1 MQVADITELAS
12 SATLGAGKAQRMS
25 MAEDP
30 ALYLTMIISLYPNV
44 KLAFIRETICNQW
57 DAHIA
62 SGRTDTP
69 IKITIDRDLMLTFR
83 DYGNGIPI
91 EKMDST
97 YNTLGGSTKR
107 ASTAETGGFGL
118 GCKSPIAYAESFKV
132 VTMNNGT
139 KGIYNMVRSS
149 VETDGFP
156 GLVPIMQLP
165 TEESGLEVSIQLR
178 KEDVAEIV
186 GYIRSVV
193 YNGSMKCRFICDAP
207 EEEYDG
213 ILPRL
218 DMSFEPGSY
227 NVDSQSWYQRHM
239 GNHAVYIRYGNV
251 VYPALETPATE
262 RAIGLINNFL
272 SIIGHPRILVQAKP
286 SSLAVAPSRETL
298 SSQQMTEN
306 GITDLVV
313 GLVDKLEADIKA
325 RIPAAI
331 QQIIDGIKN
340 DSPDNFTISK
350 YMDYISDYVSDKMV
364 RGYMNSS
371 LWEKQRNHWM
381 PQFQNMELDRHS
393 DMDVF
398 SNNHKLR
405 AKFRKVLKLCKH
417 SNTGRKLLH
426 NFCYNYGIK
435 PLLKELAKLGHHKS
449 VRILIPTAGGYYTY
463 KESFSRVCFSHGID
477 VFYLMKNKKAFIST
491 RANDVGYS
499 ISHYP
504 PFAKVFSY
512 MGGDPSTA
520 ICIAIKVGTKKGESE
535 AVAEQFIKAGWD
547 TVNLAEKFDWDPVVK
562 SNRRIAEQK
571 RKIKAKQTALTP
583 EQIKKKD
590 SHRPNRLICIRA
602 LKEGKHISSGNVHPH
617 YGERHVDVE
626 KPVYYCMA
634 DHVSNW
640 KKLVSAI
647 TPYDLIPEDIM
658 DVTII
663 CRNKIEVNKAIKL
676 GAVHIDEWTKAKILE
691 VVRTKDFIKYATKER
706 QMIIPSLNIYSSDVK
721 LMRLLGIKVPGYDKL
736 KFNREY
742 EQILSVIDDGYLN
755 PTIRQWLD
763 DCVITEDEKNQLYD
777 MARGVS
783 FVNRKLFRTYFK
795 FTNDGL
801 LGIGYVN
808 TADLVKAIKAHPEL
822 IPAIRTI
829 VKLTIKQRLNS

>member
-83 DYGNGIPI
+83 DFGYGIPI

-107 ASTAETGGFGL
+107 HSTAETGGFGL

-132 VTMNNGT
+132 VTMHNGT

-178 KEDVAEIV
+178 KEDVAEII

-193 YNGSMKCRFICDAP
+193 HNGSMLCRFICDAP
-207 EEEYDG
+207 EQEYDG

-340 DSPDNFTISK
+340 DSTDNFTISQ
-350 YMDYISDYVSDKMV
+350 YMDYIYNYVSDKMV

-371 LWEKQRNHWM
+371 LWEKQRNHWL
-381 PQFQNMELDRHS
+381 PQFHNMELDRHS

-398 SNNHKLR
+398 SGNPKLR
-405 AKFRKVLKLCKH
+405 AKFRKVLKLCKYN
-417 SNTGRKLLH
+417 NTGRKLFH
-426 NFCYNYGIK
+426 KFCYDHGIK
-435 PLLKELAKLGHHKS
+435 PLLKELARLGHHKN
-449 VRILIPTAGGYYTY
+449 VRILMPTGGGYYTY
-463 KESFSRVCFSHGID
+463 KDSFNRVCFPYGID
-477 VFYLMKNKKAFIST
+477 VMYLMKNKKAFIST

-512 MGGDPSTA
+512 TGDDPSTA
-520 ICIAIKVGTKKGESE
+520 ICIAVKVGTKKGEAES
-535 AVAEQFIKAGWD
+535 VADKFTKAGWD

-562 SNRRIAEQK
+562 SNRMLAEQK
-571 RKIKAKQTALTP
+571 RRIKAKQDALTP
-583 EQIKKKD
+583 EQVKKKD

-602 LKEGKHISSGNVHPH
+602 VKNGKHISGGNAHPH
-617 YGERHVDVE
+617 YGERHVDVA

-634 DHVSNW
+634 DHVNSW
-640 KKLVSAI
+640 KKLVSGI
-647 TPYDLIPEDIM
+647 TPYHLIPEDIK
-658 DVTII
+658 DATIV
-663 CRNKIEVNKAIKL
+663 CRNKIEMNKAIKL
-676 GAVHIDEWTKAKILE
+676 GAVHIDEWAKAKFLE
-691 VVRTKDFIKYATKER
+691 VIKSKEFIKYATKER
-706 QMIIPSLNIYSSDVK
+706 RMIIPALNIHSSDIK

-742 EQILSVIDDGYLN
+742 EQVLGVIDAGYLN
-755 PTIRQWLD
+755 PTIRQWVND
-763 DCVITEDEKNQLYD
+763 GVITEDDKDALYD
-777 MARGVS
+777 MTNGVS

-808 TADLVKAIKAHPEL
+808 AIDMVKAIKAHPEL

>member
-178 KEDVAEIV
+178 KEDIAEIV

-193 YNGSMKCRFICDAP
+193 YNGSMKCRFICDVP
-207 EEEYDG
+207 EQEYDG
-213 ILPRL
+213 VLPRL

-340 DSPDNFTISK
+340 DSPDNFVISK
-350 YMDYISDYVSDKMV
+350 YKDYISDYVSDKMV

-371 LWEKQRNHWM
+371 LWEKQREHWV

-398 SNNHKLR
+398 SGNPKLR
-405 AKFRKVLKLCKH
+405 AKFRKVLKLCKY

-435 PLLKELAKLGHHKS
+435 PLLKELAKLGHHKN
-449 VRILIPTAGGYYTY
+449 VRILIPTGGGYYTY

-477 VFYLMKNKKAFIST
+477 VFHLMKNKKAFIST

-520 ICIAIKVGTKKGESE
+520 ICIAIKVGTKKGEAE

-562 SNRRIAEQK
+562 SNRMLAEQK
-571 RKIKAKQTALTP
+571 RKIKAKQAALTP
-583 EQIKKKD
+583 EQAKKKD

-602 LKEGKHISSGNVHPH
+602 LKEDKYISSGNVHPH

-640 KKLVSAI
+640 RKLVSGL
-647 TPYDLIPEDIM
+647 TPYHLIPEDIK
-658 DVTII
+658 DVTIV
-663 CRNKIEVNKAIKL
+663 CRNKIEMNKAIKL
-676 GAVHIDEWTKAKILE
+676 GAVHIDEWTKARILE

-706 QMIIPSLNIYSSDVK
+706 RMIIPSLNIHSSDIK

-742 EQILSVIDDGYLN
+742 EQILTVIDDGNLN
-755 PTIRQWLD
+755 PTIRQWLN

-808 TADLVKAIKAHPEL
+808 TGDLVKAIKEHPEL

>member
-1 MQVADITELAS
+1 
-12 SATLGAGKAQRMS
+12 
-25 MAEDP
+25 
-30 ALYLTMIISLYPNV
+30 
-44 KLAFIRETICNQW
+44 
-57 DAHIA
+57 
-62 SGRTDTP
+62 
-69 IKITIDRDLMLTFR
+69 
-83 DYGNGIPI
+83 
-91 EKMDST
+91 
-97 YNTLGGSTKR
+97 
-107 ASTAETGGFGL
+107 
-118 GCKSPIAYAESFKV
+118 
-132 VTMNNGT
+132 
-139 KGIYNMVRSS
+139 
-149 VETDGFP
+149 
-156 GLVPIMQLP
+156 
-165 TEESGLEVSIQLR
+165 
-178 KEDVAEIV
+178 
-186 GYIRSVV
+186 
-193 YNGSMKCRFICDAP
+193 
-207 EEEYDG
+207 
-213 ILPRL
+213 
-218 DMSFEPGSY
+218 
-227 NVDSQSWYQRHM
+227 
-239 GNHAVYIRYGNV
+239 
-251 VYPALETPATE
+251 
-262 RAIGLINNFL
+262 
-272 SIIGHPRILVQAKP
+272 
-286 SSLAVAPSRETL
+286 
-298 SSQQMTEN
+298 MTEN

>member
-178 KEDVAEIV
+178 KEDVAEII

-193 YNGSMKCRFICDAP
+193 YNGSMKCHFICDAP
-207 EEEYDG
+207 EQEYNG

-340 DSPDNFTISK
+340 ENPYNFAIDK
-350 YMDYISDYVSDKMV
+350 YMDYISTYVTDKMV

-371 LWEKQRNHWM
+371 LWGKQREHWV
-381 PQFQNMELDRHS
+381 PQFRNMELDRHS
-393 DMDVF
+393 DDAVF
-398 SNNHKLR
+398 SGNSKLR
-405 AKFRKVLKLCKH
+405 AKFRKVLKLCKYNNC
-417 SNTGRKLLH
+417 SRKLLN

-435 PLLKELAKLGHHKS
+435 PLLKELAELGYHKNM
-449 VRILIPTAGGYYTY
+449 RILMPAGSGYYTY
-463 KESFSRVCFSHGID
+463 KDCFSKACFSRGID
-477 VFYLMKNKKAFIST
+477 VLYLLKNKKVFIST
-491 RANDVGYS
+491 RAKDVDYS

-504 PFAKVFSY
+504 PFAKVFSC
-512 MGGDPSTA
+512 MGDDPSTA
-520 ICIAIKVGTKKGESE
+520 ICIAIKVGTKKGEAE
-535 AVAEQFIKAGWD
+535 AVAKQFVKAGWD

-562 SNRRIAEQK
+562 SNRMLAEQK
-571 RKIKAKQTALTP
+571 RKIKAKLDAMTP
-583 EQIKKKD
+583 EQAKKKD

-602 LKEGKHISSGNVHPH
+602 LKEGKYISSGNVHPH

-647 TPYDLIPEDIM
+647 TPYDLIPEDIK
-658 DVTII
+658 DVTIV
-663 CRNKIEVNKAIKL
+663 CRNKIEMNKAIKL
-676 GAVHIDEWTKAKILE
+676 GAVHIDEWTKARILE

-706 QMIIPSLNIYSSDVK
+706 RMIIPSINIHSSDIK

-742 EQILSVIDDGYLN
+742 EQILTVIDDGNLN

-763 DCVITEDEKNQLYD
+763 DCIITEDEKNHLYD

-795 FTNDGL
+795 FTNDGM

-808 TADLVKAIKAHPEL
+808 TPDLVKAIKEHPEL

>member
-83 DYGNGIPI
+83 DFGNGIPI

-107 ASTAETGGFGL
+107 HSTAETGGFGL

-132 VTMNNGT
+132 VTMHNGT

-207 EEEYDG
+207 EQEYDG

-325 RIPAAI
+325 RIPDAI

-340 DSPDNFTISK
+340 DNPDNFSISQ
-350 YMDYISDYVSDKMV
+350 YMDYVYNYVSDKMV

-371 LWEKQRNHWM
+371 LWEKQRNHWV

-398 SNNHKLR
+398 SDNPKLR

-417 SNTGRKLLH
+417 NSMGRKLLRK
-426 NFCYNYGIK
+426 FCYDYGIK
-435 PLLKELAKLGHHKS
+435 PLLKELAELGHHKN
-449 VRILIPTAGGYYTY
+449 VRILMPTAGGYYTY
-463 KESFSRVCFSHGID
+463 KEYFDKVCFSHGTD
-477 VFYLMKNKKAFIST
+477 VLYLMKNKKAFIST

-504 PFAKVFSY
+504 PFAKVLSY
-512 MGGDPSTA
+512 TGDDRNTA
-520 ICIAIKVGTKKGESE
+520 VCIAVKVGTKKGEAE
-535 AVAEQFIKAGWD
+535 AVAEKFTKAGWD
-547 TVNLAEKFDWDPVVK
+547 TVNLAEKFDWDLVVK
-562 SNRRIAEQK
+562 SNRMLAEQK
-571 RKIKAKQTALTP
+571 RKLKAKQAALTP
-583 EQIKKKD
+583 EQAKKKD

-602 LKEGKHISSGNVHPH
+602 IKDGKYISGGNAHPH
-617 YGERHVDVE
+617 YGERHVDVA

-640 KKLVSAI
+640 KRLVSLI
-647 TPYDLIPEDIM
+647 TPYHLIPEEIK
-658 DVTII
+658 DVTIV
-663 CRNKIEVNKAIKL
+663 CRNKIEMNKAIKL
-676 GAVHIDEWTKAKILE
+676 GAVHIDEWTKAKFLE
-691 VVRTKDFIKYATKER
+691 VIKSKEFIKYATKER
-706 QMIIPSLNIYSSDVK
+706 QMIIPSLNISSSDIK

-742 EQILSVIDDGYLN
+742 EQILDVIDAGYLN
-755 PTIRQWLD
+755 NSLHEWVGNG
-763 DCVITEDEKNQLYD
+763 VITEDERKELWD
-777 MARGVS
+777 MATGVA
-783 FVNRKLFRTYFK
+783 FVNRKVFRNYFK
-795 FTNDGL
+795 CTNDKL

-808 TADLVKAIKAHPEL
+808 TADLVKSIKEYPEL

>member
-83 DYGNGIPI
+83 DFGYGIPI

-107 ASTAETGGFGL
+107 HSTAETGGFGL

-132 VTMNNGT
+132 VTMHNGT

-207 EEEYDG
+207 EQEYDG
-213 ILPRL
+213 VLPRL

-325 RIPAAI
+325 RIPDAI

-340 DSPDNFTISK
+340 DSQDNFVISEYK
-350 YMDYISDYVSDKMV
+350 DYISDYVSDKMV

-371 LWEKQRNHWM
+371 LWEKQRNHWI

-398 SNNHKLR
+398 SGNPKLR
-405 AKFRKVLKLCKH
+405 AKFRKVLKLCKY
-417 SNTGRKLLH
+417 SGTGRKLLH
-426 NFCYNYGIK
+426 KFCYDYGIK
-435 PLLKELAKLGHHKS
+435 PLLKELAKLGHHKN
-449 VRILIPTAGGYYTY
+449 VRILMPTGGGYYTY
-463 KESFSRVCFSHGID
+463 KESFNRVCFSHGID
-477 VFYLMKNKKAFIST
+477 VMYLMKNKKAFIST

-504 PFAKVFSY
+504 PFAKIFSY
-512 MGGDPSTA
+512 TGDNPSTA
-520 ICIAIKVGTKKGESE
+520 ICIAVKVGTKKGEAES
-535 AVAEQFIKAGWD
+535 VAEQFIKAGWD

-562 SNRRIAEQK
+562 SNRMLAEHK
-571 RKIKAKQTALTP
+571 RRVKAKQAALTP
-583 EQIKKKD
+583 EQAKKKD

-602 LKEGKHISSGNVHPH
+602 IKDGKYISGGNAHPH
-617 YGERHVDVE
+617 YGERHVDVA
-626 KPVYYCMA
+626 KPDYYCMA

-640 KKLVSAI
+640 KKLVSGI
-647 TPYDLIPEDIM
+647 TPYHLIPEEIK
-658 DVTII
+658 DVTIV
-663 CRNKIEVNKAIKL
+663 CRNKIEMNKAIKL
-676 GAVHIDEWTKAKILE
+676 GAVHIDEWTKAKFLE
-691 VVRTKDFIKYATKER
+691 IINSKDFIKYATKER
-706 QMIIPSLNIYSSDVK
+706 RMIIPALNISSSDIK

-742 EQILSVIDDGYLN
+742 EQVLHVIDEGYLN
-755 PTIRQWLD
+755 PTLRQWVND
-763 DCVITEDEKNQLYD
+763 SVITEEEKDALYN
-777 MARGVS
+777 MARGTS
-783 FVNRKLFRTYFK
+783 FVNRKVFRTYFK
-795 FTNDGL
+795 CTNDHL
-801 LGIGYVN
+801 LGVGYVN
-808 TADLVKAIKAHPEL
+808 ASDLISDIKKHPEL
-822 IPAIRTI
+822 IQAIRTI
-829 VKLTIKQRLNS
+829 IKLTIKQRLNS

>member
-83 DYGNGIPI
+83 DFGNGIPI

-178 KEDVAEIV
+178 KEDVSEIV

-207 EEEYDG
+207 EHEYDG
-213 ILPRL
+213 VLPRQ

-350 YMDYISDYVSDKMV
+350 YMDYIYNYVSDKMV

-371 LWEKQRNHWM
+371 LWEKQRNHWL

-393 DMDVF
+393 NMDVF
-398 SNNHKLR
+398 SGNPKLR
-405 AKFRKVLKLCKH
+405 ANFRKVLKLCKH
-417 SNTGRKLLH
+417 SINGRKLFH
-426 NFCYNYGIK
+426 RFCYDYGIK
-435 PLLKELAKLGHHKS
+435 PLLKELAKLGHHKN
-449 VRILIPTAGGYYTY
+449 VRILMPTGGGYYTY
-463 KESFSRVCFSHGID
+463 KEYFNRVCFSHGID
-477 VFYLMKNKKAFIST
+477 VMYLMKNKKVFIST
-491 RANDVGYS
+491 RAKDVGYS

-504 PFAKVFSY
+504 PFANVFNHT
-512 MGGDPSTA
+512 GGNPTTA
-520 ICIAIKVGTKKGESE
+520 ICIAIKVGTKKGEAE

-562 SNRRIAEQK
+562 SNRMLAEQK
-571 RKIKAKQTALTP
+571 RKIKAKLDALTP

-590 SHRPNRLICIRA
+590 SRRPNRLICIRA
-602 LKEGKHISSGNVHPH
+602 VREGKYISGGNAHPH

-634 DHVSNW
+634 DHVSSW
-640 KKLVSAI
+640 RKLVSGL
-647 TPYDLIPEDIM
+647 TPYHLIPEDIK
-658 DVTII
+658 DVTIV
-663 CRNKIEVNKAIKL
+663 CRNKIEMNKAIKL
-676 GAVHIDEWTKAKILE
+676 GAVHIDEWTKTKILE
-691 VVRTKDFIKYATKER
+691 VVKSKEFIKYATKER
-706 QMIIPSLNIYSSDVK
+706 RMIIPSLNIHSSDIK

-742 EQILSVIDDGYLN
+742 EQILTVIDDGNLN
-755 PTIRQWLD
+755 PTIRQWLN

-783 FVNRKLFRTYFK
+783 FVNCKVFRTYFK

-808 TADLVKAIKAHPEL
+808 TGDLVKAIKEHPEL

>member
-83 DYGNGIPI
+83 DFGNGIPI

-107 ASTAETGGFGL
+107 HSTAETGGFGL

-132 VTMNNGT
+132 VTMHNGT

-193 YNGSMKCRFICDAP
+193 HNGSMLCRFICDAP
-207 EEEYDG
+207 EQEYDG

-340 DSPDNFTISK
+340 DNPDNFSISQ
-350 YMDYISDYVSDKMV
+350 YMDYIYNYVSDKMV
-364 RGYMNSS
+364 RGYMISS
-371 LWEKQRNHWM
+371 LWEKQRNHWL
-381 PQFQNMELDRHS
+381 PQFQNMELDHHS
-393 DMDVF
+393 DMGVF
-398 SNNHKLR
+398 SGNPKLR
-405 AKFRKVLKLCKH
+405 AKYRKVLKLCKH
-417 SNTGRKLLH
+417 NSMGRKLLRK
-426 NFCYNYGIK
+426 FCYDYGIK
-435 PLLKELAKLGHHKS
+435 PLLKELAELGHHKN
-449 VRILIPTAGGYYTY
+449 VRILMPTGSGYYTY
-463 KESFSRVCFSHGID
+463 KEYFNKVCFSHGID
-477 VFYLMKNKKAFIST
+477 VLYLMKNKKAFIST

-512 MGGDPSTA
+512 TGDNPSTA
-520 ICIAIKVGTKKGESE
+520 ICIAIKVGTKKGEAES
-535 AVAEQFIKAGWD
+535 VAEKFTKAGWD
-547 TVNLAEKFDWDPVVK
+547 TINLAEKFDWDPVVK
-562 SNRRIAEQK
+562 SNRMIAEQK
-571 RKIKAKQTALTP
+571 RKIKAKQAALTP
-583 EQIKKKD
+583 EQAKKKD
-590 SHRPNRLICIRA
+590 SQRPNRLICIRA
-602 LKEGKHISSGNVHPH
+602 LKVGKYINGGNAFPG

-626 KPVYYCMA
+626 KPVYYCMN
-634 DHVSNW
+634 DHVSSW
-640 KKLVSAI
+640 KKTVSVI
-647 TPYDLIPEDIM
+647 TPYHLIPEEIK
-658 DVTII
+658 DVTIV
-663 CRNKIEVNKAIKL
+663 CRNKIEMNKAIKL

-691 VVRTKDFIKYATKER
+691 VIKSKEFIKYATKER
-706 QMIIPSLNIYSSDVK
+706 RMIIPSLNINSSDIK

-742 EQILSVIDDGYLN
+742 EQILDVIDAGYLN
-755 PTIRQWLD
+755 PTVRQWIND
-763 DCVITEDEKNQLYD
+763 GVITEDEKDALYN
-777 MARGVS
+777 MVKGIS
-783 FVNRKLFRTYFK
+783 FVNRKVFRTYFK
-795 FTNDGL
+795 FTNDGMI
-801 LGIGYVN
+801 GIGYVN
-808 TADLVKAIKAHPEL
+808 TTDLVKAIKAHPEL

>member
-178 KEDVAEIV
+178 KEDLAEIV

-207 EEEYDG
+207 EQEYDG

-340 DSPDNFTISK
+340 DSPDNFTISE
-350 YMDYISDYVSDKMV
+350 YMDYIYNYVSDKMV

-371 LWEKQRNHWM
+371 LWEKQREHWL

-398 SNNHKLR
+398 SNNPKLR

-417 SNTGRKLLH
+417 SINGRKLFH
-426 NFCYNYGIK
+426 NFCYDYGIK
-435 PLLKELAKLGHHKS
+435 PLLKELAKLGHHKN
-449 VRILIPTAGGYYTY
+449 VRILIPTGGGYYAY
-463 KESFSRVCFSHGID
+463 KESFNRVCFSHNIS
-477 VFYLMKNKKAFIST
+477 VLYLMKNKKAFIST

-504 PFAKVFSY
+504 PFANVFNY
-512 MGGDPSTA
+512 TGGNPNTA
-520 ICIAIKVGTKKGESE
+520 ICIAIKVGTKKGEAE

-562 SNRRIAEQK
+562 SNRMIAEQK
-571 RKIKAKQTALTP
+571 RKVKDRQAALTP
-583 EQIKKKD
+583 EQAKKKD
-590 SHRPNRLICIRA
+590 SHRPNRLVCIRA
-602 LKEGKHISSGNVHPH
+602 VVEGKYISGSNAHPH
-617 YGERHVDVE
+617 YGERHIDVE

-634 DHVSNW
+634 DQVSNW
-640 KKLVSAI
+640 KKLVSGI
-647 TPYDLIPEDIM
+647 TPYHLIPEDIKN
-658 DVTII
+658 VTIV
-663 CRNKIEVNKAIKL
+663 CRNKIEMNKAIKL

-691 VVRTKDFIKYATKER
+691 VIRTKDFIKYATKER
-706 QMIIPSLNIYSSDVK
+706 RMIIPSLNIHSSDIK

-742 EQILSVIDDGYLN
+742 EQILSVIDDGCLN
-755 PTIRQWLD
+755 PIIRQWLN
-763 DCVITEDEKNQLYD
+763 DCVITEDEKNGLYD
-777 MARGVS
+777 MARGIS
-783 FVNRKLFRTYFK
+783 FANRKLFRTYFK

-808 TADLVKAIKAHPEL
+808 TADLVKAIKEHPEL

>member
-83 DYGNGIPI
+83 DFGYGIPI

-178 KEDVAEIV
+178 KEDVAEII

-207 EEEYDG
+207 EYEYDG
-213 ILPRL
+213 VLPRL

-306 GITDLVV
+306 GITDLVA
-313 GLVDKLEADIKA
+313 GLVDKLEADIKT
-325 RIPAAI
+325 RIPVAI

-340 DSPDNFTISK
+340 DSTDSFVISEYK
-350 YMDYISDYVSDKMV
+350 DYISDYVTDKMV

-371 LWEKQRNHWM
+371 LWEKQRNHWI
-381 PQFQNMELDRHS
+381 PQFQNMELDHHS

-398 SNNHKLR
+398 SGNSKLR
-405 AKFRKVLKLCKH
+405 AKFRKVLKLCKYR
-417 SNTGRKLLH
+417 SMGRKLLH
-426 NFCYNYGIK
+426 KFCYDYGIK
-435 PLLKELAKLGHHKS
+435 PLLKELAKLGHHKN
-449 VRILIPTAGGYYTY
+449 VRILMPTAGGYYTH
-463 KESFSRVCFSHGID
+463 KESFNKVCFSHGID
-477 VFYLMKNKKAFIST
+477 VLYLMKNKKAFIST

-504 PFAKVFSY
+504 PFANVFNYS
-512 MGGDPSTA
+512 GGDPSTA
-520 ICIAIKVGTKKGESE
+520 ICIAVKVGTKKGEAE

-562 SNRRIAEQK
+562 SNRMLAEQK
-571 RKIKAKQTALTP
+571 RKIKAKLDALTP
-583 EQIKKKD
+583 EQAKKKD
-590 SHRPNRLICIRA
+590 SRRPNRLICIRA
-602 LKEGKHISSGNVHPH
+602 LKEGKYISSGNVHPH

-647 TPYDLIPEDIM
+647 TPYHLIPEEIK
-658 DVTII
+658 DVTIV
-663 CRNKIEVNKAIKL
+663 CRNKIEMNKAIKL
-676 GAVHIDEWTKAKILE
+676 GAVHIDEWTKAKFLE
-691 VVRTKDFIKYATKER
+691 VIKSKDFIKYATKER
-706 QMIIPSLNIYSSDVK
+706 RMIIPSLNIHSSDIK

-736 KFNREY
+736 KFNHEY
-742 EQILSVIDDGYLN
+742 EQILGVINAGYLN
-755 PTIRQWLD
+755 PTIRQWVSD
-763 DCVITEDEKNQLYD
+763 GVITEDAKDALYD
-777 MARGVS
+777 MTNGVS

-808 TADLVKAIKAHPEL
+808 TSDLVKAIKEHPEL

>member
-83 DYGNGIPI
+83 DFGNGIPI

-178 KEDVAEIV
+178 KEDVAEII

-207 EEEYDG
+207 EHEYDG
-213 ILPRL
+213 VLPWL

-331 QQIIDGIKN
+331 QQIIDGIKK

-350 YMDYISDYVSDKMV
+350 YKDYIHDYVTDKMV

-371 LWEKQRNHWM
+371 LWEKQREHWV

-398 SNNHKLR
+398 SNNTKLR
-405 AKFRKVLKLCKH
+405 AKFRKVLKLCKYSH
-417 SNTGRKLLH
+417 TGRKLL
-426 NFCYNYGIK
+426 NKFCYDYGIK
-435 PLLKELAKLGHHKS
+435 PLLKELAKLGHHKN
-449 VRILIPTAGGYYTY
+449 VRILMPGGSGYYTY
-463 KESFSRVCFSHGID
+463 KDYFSKVCFSHGID
-477 VFYLMKNKKAFIST
+477 VFYLMKNKKVFVST

-504 PFAKVFSY
+504 PFAKIFSC
-512 MGGDPSTA
+512 MGDVSSTA
-520 ICIAIKVGTKKGESE
+520 VCIAIKVGTKKGEAE
-535 AVAEQFIKAGWD
+535 VVAEQFTKAGWD

-562 SNRRIAEQK
+562 SNRMLAEQK
-571 RKIKAKQTALTP
+571 RKIKAKLDALTP
-583 EQIKKKD
+583 EQAKKKD

-602 LKEGKHISSGNVHPH
+602 LKVGKYISSGNVNPH

-626 KPVYYCMA
+626 KPVYYCMN

-647 TPYDLIPEDIM
+647 TPYDLIPEDIK
-658 DVTII
+658 DVTIV
-663 CRNKIEVNKAIKL
+663 CRNKIEMNKAIKL
-676 GAVHIDEWTKAKILE
+676 GAVHIDEWTKAKFLE
-691 VVRTKDFIKYATKER
+691 VIKSKEFTKYATKER
-706 QMIIPSLNIYSSDVK
+706 RMIIPSLNIHSSDIK

-742 EQILSVIDDGYLN
+742 EQILSVIDAGYLN
-755 PTIRQWLD
+755 PTLRQWVND
-763 DCVITEDEKNQLYD
+763 GVITEDEKKALYD
-777 MARGVS
+777 MTNGVS

-795 FTNDGL
+795 FTNEGM

-808 TADLVKAIKAHPEL
+808 TSDLVKAIKEHPEL

>member
-25 MAEDP
+25 MAQDP

-178 KEDVAEIV
+178 KEDVEEIV

-193 YNGSMKCRFICDAP
+193 YNGSMLCRFICDASGQ
-207 EEEYDG
+207 EYDG

-350 YMDYISDYVSDKMV
+350 YMDYIYNYVSDKMV

-371 LWEKQRNHWM
+371 LWEKQREHWV

-398 SNNHKLR
+398 SGNPKLR
-405 AKFRKVLKLCKH
+405 AKFRKVLKLGKY

-435 PLLKELAKLGHHKS
+435 PMLKELAKLGHHKN
-449 VRILIPTAGGYYTY
+449 VRILIPTTGGYYAY

-477 VFYLMKNKKAFIST
+477 VLYLLKNKKAFIST

-504 PFAKVFSY
+504 PFASVFNYS
-512 MGGDPSTA
+512 GGDPSTA
-520 ICIAIKVGTKKGESE
+520 ICIAIKVGTKKGEAE

-562 SNRRIAEQK
+562 RNRILAEQK
-571 RKIKAKQTALTP
+571 RKIKAKLGAMTP
-583 EQIKKKD
+583 EQAKKKD
-590 SHRPNRLICIRA
+590 SHRPNRLVCIRA
-602 LKEGKHISSGNVHPH
+602 VVEGKYISGSNAHPH
-617 YGERHVDVE
+617 YGERHIDVE

-640 KKLVSAI
+640 KKLVSGL
-647 TPYDLIPEDIM
+647 TPYHLIPEEIK
-658 DVTII
+658 DVTIV
-663 CRNKIEVNKAIKL
+663 CRNKIEMNNAIKL

-706 QMIIPSLNIYSSDVK
+706 RMIIPSLNIHSYDIK

-755 PTIRQWLD
+755 PTIRQWLN

-795 FTNDGL
+795 FTNDGM

-808 TADLVKAIKAHPEL
+808 TPDLVKAIKEHPEL

>member
-69 IKITIDRDLMLTFR
+69 IKITIDRNLMLTFR

-178 KEDVAEIV
+178 KEDVEEIV

-193 YNGSMKCRFICDAP
+193 YNGSMLCRFICDVP
-207 EEEYDG
+207 EQEYDG
-213 ILPRL
+213 VLPRL

-227 NVDSQSWYQRHM
+227 NVDSQNWYQRHM

-331 QQIIDGIKN
+331 QQIIDGIKK

-350 YMDYISDYVSDKMV
+350 YMDYIYNYVTDKMV

-371 LWEKQRNHWM
+371 LWEKQREHWV

-393 DMDVF
+393 NMDVF
-398 SNNHKLR
+398 SNNPKLR
-405 AKFRKVLKLCKH
+405 AKLRKVLKLCKY

-435 PLLKELAKLGHHKS
+435 PLLKELAKLGHHKN
-449 VRILIPTAGGYYTY
+449 VRILIPTGGGYYTY

-520 ICIAIKVGTKKGESE
+520 ICIAIKVGTKKGEAE
-535 AVAEQFIKAGWD
+535 AVAEKFIKAGWD

-562 SNRRIAEQK
+562 SNRMIAEQK
-571 RKIKAKQTALTP
+571 REIKAKLDSLTP
-583 EQIKKKD
+583 EQAKKKD
-590 SHRPNRLICIRA
+590 SRRPNRLICIRA
-602 LKEGKHISSGNVHPH
+602 LKVGKYVSNGNAMPG

-626 KPVYYCMA
+626 KPVYYCMN
-634 DHVSNW
+634 DHVSSW

-647 TPYDLIPEDIM
+647 TPYDLIPEDIK
-658 DVTII
+658 DVTIV
-663 CRNKIEVNKAIKL
+663 CRNKIEMNKAIKL

-706 QMIIPSLNIYSSDVK
+706 QMIIPSLNIYSSDIK

-742 EQILSVIDDGYLN
+742 EQILTIIADGNLN
-755 PTIRQWLD
+755 PTIRQWLG
-763 DCVITEDEKNQLYD
+763 DCVITEDEKKALYD
-777 MARGVS
+777 MTSGVS

-795 FTNDGL
+795 FTNEGM
-801 LGIGYVN
+801 LGVGYVN
-808 TADLVKAIKAHPEL
+808 TSDLVKAIKAHPEL